1 IARWPAPPPRACS
14 RCWRRRPTAGWWRS
28 TAAGYRSR
36 TATRCPRTTRTVR
49 WRWWAGCVRPRPRTS
64 GPPPPGR
71 CTRSTRPRWPRPPG
85 WTGWRRPSS
94 SPGTCWRPRRTPP
107 RSRASPPSPAP
118 RPPPAPTC
126 PTPSSG
132 GSSPAGR
139 WSGTSSWPGGR
150 RASCPGT
157 RPSGPGFG
165 RGDARTPRRRTPS
178 STPSSGTAER
188 RRSRPR
194 RRTNRP
200 PGADVDDSV
209 RAGTTSAEVTRRAV
223 ATRSGQ
229 RDELGVVVAPQVLVA
244 VGQEEHP
251 LGLERLDGA
260 LVVRDEDDGSGV
272 GAQRGE
278 DLLPRGGVEVVRR
291 FVEQEDVGRGDDEH
305 RERQP
310 GLLPAGEHLR
320 RLVGVVP
327 GEEEGAEHRPH
338 LGVGEVRGGGAQV
351 LHHGPVDV
359 EGLVLLGVVAYLQ
372 PVAGHDR
379 TGVRLLDAGEDAQ
392 QGRLARAVEPQHDDL
407 RAAVDGEVDVGEHL
421 QRAVGLRQPLG
432 GERDLAA
439 RRRVGEAQVGDL
451 VRAPGLLQPG
461 EHPLGPADHVLRGDR
476 LRRLGPHL
484 VRLGHERGGLLL

>member
-1 IARWPAPPPRACS
+1 RLRQAEAPDERTAPAGQVYAIDPA
-14 RCWRRRPTAGWWRS
+14 AVAA
-28 TAAGYRSR
+28 AAGVDGVEAAELLAGYLLATTENAAPVEGL
-36 TATRCPRTTRTVR
+36 TAFPRPETTPGSHLSYAFQ
-49 WRWWAGCVRPRPRTS
+49 WWVFACGALVGYVVLARREARELSGYPAERPRL
-64 GPPPPGR
+64 
-71 CTRSTRPRWPRPPG
+71 
-85 WTGWRRPSS
+85 
-94 SPGTCWRPRRTPP
+94 
-107 RSRASPPSPAP
+107 
-118 RPPPAPTC
+118 
-126 PTPSSG
+126 
-132 GSSPAGR
+132 
-139 WSGTSSWPGGR
+139 
-150 RASCPGT
+150 
-157 RPSGPGFG
+157 
-165 RGDARTPRRRTPS
+165 
-178 STPSSGTAER
+178 
-188 RRSRPR
+188 RPR
-194 RRTNRP
+194 RRSDAEEEAALIDAQLRDGWAASLPAPATDQPP

-359 EGLVLLGVVAYLQ
+359 EGLVLLGVVADLQ

-421 QRAVGLRQPLG
+421 QRAVGL
-432 GERDLAA
+432 
-439 RRRVGEAQVGDL
+439 
-451 VRAPGLLQPG
+451 
-461 EHPLGPADHVLRGDR
+461 
-476 LRRLGPHL
+476 
-484 VRLGHERGGLLL
+484 